1 MLKSTPNREISVLE
15 ARALAK
21 LRELLKPVPFVSLGV
36 QSKEPAYA
44 AGNWRPDLSIDLH
57 VDGDAWALI
66 CEVKADGQP
75 RYVRNATLQL
85 RDYVQRFASADA
97 HVRAYPVLV
106 APFISPASAEIC
118 KEAGVGFADLAGNC
132 HLAFGRV
139 YIEKSTAENPFRKR
153 RVQRSFFAAK
163 SARVLRLLLA
173 EPHRVWR
180 VAQLAEHA
188 QVSLGQVSNLRQRLL
203 DEEWA
208 VIEKGGLRLSKPR
221 ELLAAWRQAY
231 RLDPT
236 RSESCYTLLHGE
248 DFDKALRAALAEAG
262 RGLHAVLA
270 SYSAGRWMAPFAR
283 VASLYLYAD
292 EQGEAVLRKHLKL
305 EPPGKGANVSLMQPK
320 DEGVFL
326 DRVEAAKGIWCT
338 SPIQT
343 YLDLAVSGERGAE
356 AAEHLFNERIAPR
369 WKAGK

>member
-1 MLKSTPNREISVLE
+1 MTLRDLLKS
-15 ARALAK
+15 
-21 LRELLKPVPFVSLGV
+21 VPFVSLAIR
-36 QSKEPAYA
+36 SKKPAFV
-44 AGNWRPDLSIDLH
+44 AGNWRPDFSIELQA
-57 VDGDAWALI
+57 DGETWALI
-66 CEVKADGQP
+66 CEVKTDGQP
-75 RYVRNATLQL
+75 RYVRSAALQL

-97 HVRAYPVLV
+97 HARAYPVVV

-139 YIEKSTAENPFRKR
+139 YIEKSAAENPFRKR
-153 RVQRSFFAAK
+153 RVQRSLFGTK

-203 DEEWA
+203 DAEWA
-208 VIEKGGLRLSKPR
+208 VIEKSGLRLSKPR
-221 ELLAAWRQAY
+221 ELLAAWRQAD
-231 RLDPT
+231 RPDPA
-236 RSESCYTLLHGE
+236 RSESCYTLLHG
-248 DFDKALRAALAEAG
+248 DALDKALRAAFAEAG
-262 RGLHAVLA
+262 AGQHAVLA
-270 SYSAGRWMAPFAR
+270 SYSAGRWLAPFAR

-305 EPPGKGANVSLMQPK
+305 EPPGKGANVALMQPK

-326 DRVEAAKGIWCT
+326 DRVEAAKGMWCT

-356 AAEHLFNERIAPR
+356 AAEHLFNELIAPR

>member
-1 MLKSTPNREISVLE
+1 MLKSIPNRESSTLRE
-15 ARALAK
+15 LAPAK

-36 QSKEPAYA
+36 QSTEPAYA
-44 AGNWRPDLSIDLH
+44 AGSWRPDFSIDLQA
-57 VDGDAWALI
+57 DGDAWMLVGEI
-66 CEVKADGQP
+66 KADGQP
-75 RYVRNATLQL
+75 RYVRGAALQL
-85 RDYVQRFASADA
+85 RDYVQRFASVDA
-97 HVRAYPVLV
+97 HARAYPVV
-106 APFISPASAEIC
+106 IAPFISPASAEIC

-139 YIEKSTAENPFRKR
+139 YIEKIAAENPFRKR
-153 RVQRSFFAAK
+153 RVQRSLFAAK

-173 EPHRVWR
+173 EPHRLWR

-208 VIEKGGLRLSKPR
+208 VIEKDGLRISKPR

-231 RLDPT
+231 RLDPE

-248 DFDKALRAALAEAG
+248 ALDKALRTALAEVG
-262 RGLHAVLA
+262 RGQHAVLA
-270 SYSAGRWMAPFAR
+270 SYSAGGWLAPFAR

-292 EQGEAVLRKHLKL
+292 EQGQAALRKHLKL
-305 EPPGKGANVSLMQPK
+305 EPPGKGANVLLMQPK

-326 DRVEAAKGIWCT
+326 DRVEAAGGIWCT

-356 AAEHLFNERIAPR
+356 AAEHLFNERIAPG
-369 WKAGK
+369 WKAGQ